1 MIPRG
6 DEYQSG
12 YSNGYTNGLK
22 AGRIE
27 MLEELLRAGNDVIA
41 QARQILIHASV
52 SEESAEHVLL
62 PRYLVGALRDALTQL
77 DR

>member
-12 YSNGYTNGLK
+12 YANGY
-22 AGRIE
+22 
-27 MLEELLRAGNDVIA
+27 EEGLRAGNDVIT
-41 QARQILIHASV
+41 QARQILIHAHV
-52 SEESAEHVLL
+52 SEESAEHLLL

-77 DR
+77 DDKQA